1 MQKTIKSMN
10 KYNRVVHEQLFNE
23 WPTKDIFDLKY
34 HIEAKDTQNSHD
46 VRTLEVIK
54 VVLSK
59 RA

>member
-1 MQKTIKSMN
+1 MN